1 MTRRVTRHFPR
12 HFTYHARVMDTLF
25 FIVSKLVWALLKP
38 GTWIVLLLGV
48 VFLLVRADMKRAAVW
63 AAGGGFLFVLALAVL
78 PLDDVLLSPLERA
91 YPVNPD
97 VGKVAGIIVLGGGEG
112 AQRTA
117 RWGQPQ
123 VNEAGDRFL
132 AALALARRHP
142 EAPVLFTGGIGSLR
156 QDGPTGAEVAE
167 VLLLAS
173 GLDRSRLLLESR
185 SRNTAEN
192 AAQALALR
200 PAEGNGAW
208 LLVTSAFHMPRS
220 VEAFCAAGWT
230 DLVPWPTDYRTVAFS
245 NGIGWNLVGN
255 LDNLQTALREYLGL
269 LAYRTTGRADRQTV
283 AACLKSRGQS
293 KGTE

>member
-1 MTRRVTRHFPR
+1 
-12 HFTYHARVMDTLF
+12 MDTVF

-38 GTWIVLLLGV
+38 GTWIVLLLGA
-48 VFLLVRADMKRAAVW
+48 VFILVLADRKRAAAW
-63 AAGGGFLFVLALAVL
+63 AAGGGLLFVLTLAVL
-78 PLDDVLLSPLERA
+78 PLDDALLRPLEGT
-91 YPVNPD
+91 YPVDPA

-112 AQRTA
+112 ARRTA

-132 AALALARRHP
+132 AALALARRYP

-167 VLLLAS
+167 ALLLAS

-200 PAEGNGAW
+200 PAEGDGAW

-230 DLVPWPTDYRTVAFS
+230 DLVPWPTDYRSVALEDGF
-245 NGIGWNLVGN
+245 GWNLVGN

-269 LAYRTTGRADRQTV
+269 LAYRATGRADRQAV
-283 AACLKSRGQS
+283 AACLASENEGRSG
-293 KGTE
+293 